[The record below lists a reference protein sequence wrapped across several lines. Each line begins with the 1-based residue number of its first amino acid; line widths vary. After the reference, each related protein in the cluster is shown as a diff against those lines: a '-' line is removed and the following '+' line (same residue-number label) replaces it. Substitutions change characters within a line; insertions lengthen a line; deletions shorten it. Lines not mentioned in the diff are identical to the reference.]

1 MQISM
6 TEGKYSLSQEFDCI
20 VIGVGGMGS
29 STLYNLA
36 KRGRRVLGLEQFDIP
51 HAEGSSHGVN
61 RIIRLAYYEHPSYVP
76 LLRRA
81 YELWSEIESVTGEQ
95 LLYKTGSIDTA
106 PSGHEVF
113 EGSLE
118 SCLLHDIPHRVLNH
132 AQINEEFPGYQLPPG
147 HMGLLQGD
155 GGFVLSERSIVAYA
169 NAAMSTGAEI
179 HAREVVSGW
188 EPDQDGVRV
197 FTDRGEYTAERL
209 VITAGAWTSGMV
221 PILDDLAVPERQVL
235 AWLQPIDGSLYTPEV
250 FPVFNAYFDEGRYY
264 GFPVYG
270 IPGFKVG
277 RYHHLEE
284 VIDPDFA
291 IKTVNSED
299 EAVLRSAVERYFPKA
314 NGTTMTLKTCMFT
327 NTPDEH
333 FIVDLLPANSQVAV
347 AAGFSGH
354 GFKFAS
360 VIGEILADLAINGE
374 TEHNIDLLKIDRF

>member
-1 MQISM
+1 M
-6 TEGKYSLSQEFDCI
+6 SQEFDCI

-188 EPDQDGVRV
+188 EPDQGGVRV

-264 GFPVYG
+264 GFPVFG

-284 VIDPDFA
+284 VIDPDSA
-291 IKTVNSED
+291 IKTVTVED

-333 FIVDLLPANSQVAV
+333 FIVDVLPGHSQVVV

-360 VIGEILADLAINGE
+360 VIGEILSDLAINGE
-374 TEHNIDLLKIDRF
+374 TQHNIDLLKIDRF

>member
-1 MQISM
+1 M
-6 TEGKYSLSQEFDCI
+6 SQEFDCI

-132 AQINEEFPGYQLPPG
+132 VQINEQFPGYQLPPG
-147 HMGLLQGD
+147 HMGLLQED

-169 NAAMSTGAEI
+169 NAAMSAGAEI
-179 HAREVVSGW
+179 HAREVVTGW
-188 EPDQDGVRV
+188 EPDQGGVRV

-209 VITAGAWTSGMV
+209 VITAGAWTAGMI
-221 PILDDLAVPERQVL
+221 PILEDLAVPERQVL
-235 AWLQPIDGSLYTPEV
+235 AWLQPLDGSLYTPEV

-264 GFPVYG
+264 GFPVFG

-284 VIDPDFA
+284 VIDPDSE
-291 IKTVNSED
+291 IKTVTGED

-333 FIVDLLPANSQVAV
+333 FIVDLLPGNTQVAV

-360 VIGEILADLAINGE
+360 VIGEILADLAITGE

>member
-1 MQISM
+1 M
-6 TEGKYSLSQEFDCI
+6 SQEFDCI

-132 AQINEEFPGYQLPPG
+132 AQINEQFPGYQLPPG
-147 HMGLLQGD
+147 HMGLLQED

-169 NAAMSTGAEI
+169 NAAMSAGAEI
-179 HAREVVSGW
+179 HAREVVTGW
-188 EPDQDGVRV
+188 ESDQGGVRV
-197 FTDRGEYTAERL
+197 FTDRSEYTAERL
-209 VITAGAWTSGMV
+209 VITAGAWTSGMI
-221 PILDDLAVPERQVL
+221 PILEDLAVPERQVL
-235 AWLQPIDGSLYTPEV
+235 AWLQPLDGSLYTPEV

-264 GFPVYG
+264 GFPVFG

-284 VIDPDFA
+284 VIDPDSE
-291 IKTVNSED
+291 IKTVTGED

-333 FIVDLLPANSQVAV
+333 FIVDLLPGNTQVAV

-360 VIGEILADLAINGE
+360 VIGEILADLAITGE

>member
-1 MQISM
+1 MA
-6 TEGKYSLSQEFDCI
+6 QEFDCI
-20 VIGVGGMGS
+20 VIGVGAMGS
-29 STLYNLA
+29 ATLYNLA

-81 YELWSEIESVTGEQ
+81 YELWSEIESIAGEQ
-95 LLYKTGSIDTA
+95 LIYKTGSIDTA
-106 PSGHEVF
+106 PAGHEVF

-132 AQINEEFPGYQLPPG
+132 AQINEQFPGYQLPVG
-147 HMGLLQGD
+147 HMGILQQD

-169 NAAMSTGAEI
+169 NAAMSEGAEI

-188 EPDQDGVRV
+188 EPDRGGVRV

-209 VITAGAWTSGMV
+209 IITAGAWSSGLI
-221 PILDDLAVPERQVL
+221 PILEGLAVPERQVL

-264 GFPVYG
+264 GFPVFG

-284 VIDPDFA
+284 IIDLDSA
-291 IKTVNSED
+291 IKTVNGED
-299 EAVLRSAVERYFPKA
+299 EALLRSAVEKYFPKA

-333 FIVDLLPANSQVAV
+333 FIVDSLPGNTQVVV

-360 VIGEILADLAINGE
+360 VIGEILSDLAIKGE
-374 TEHNIDLLKIDRF
+374 TEHDIDLLKIDRF

>member
-1 MQISM
+1 MHISM
-6 TEGKYSLSQEFDCI
+6 TKGEYSLSQEFDCI

-333 FIVDLLPANSQVAV
+333 FIVDLLPANPQVAV

>member
-1 MQISM
+1 M
-6 TEGKYSLSQEFDCI
+6 TKGEYSLTQEFDCI

-188 EPDQDGVRV
+188 EPDQGGVRV

>member
-1 MQISM
+1 
-6 TEGKYSLSQEFDCI
+6 
-20 VIGVGGMGS
+20 
-29 STLYNLA
+29 
-36 KRGRRVLGLEQFDIP
+36 
-51 HAEGSSHGVN
+51 
-61 RIIRLAYYEHPSYVP
+61 
-76 LLRRA
+76 
-81 YELWSEIESVTGEQ
+81 
-95 LLYKTGSIDTA
+95 
-106 PSGHEVF
+106 
-113 EGSLE
+113 
-118 SCLLHDIPHRVLNH
+118 
-132 AQINEEFPGYQLPPG
+132 
-147 HMGLLQGD
+147 
-155 GGFVLSERSIVAYA
+155 
-169 NAAMSTGAEI
+169 MSTGAEI

-188 EPDQDGVRV
+188 EPDQGGVRV

-327 NTPDEH
+327 NTPDEQ

>member
-1 MQISM
+1 MA
-6 TEGKYSLSQEFDCI
+6 QEFDCI
-20 VIGVGGMGS
+20 VIGVGAMGS

-81 YELWSEIESVTGEQ
+81 YELWSKIESIAGEQ
-95 LLYKTGSIDTA
+95 LIYKTGSIDTA
-106 PSGHEVF
+106 PAGHEVF

-132 AQINEEFPGYQLPPG
+132 AQINEQFPGYQLPLG
-147 HMGLLQGD
+147 HMGILQQD

-169 NAAMSTGAEI
+169 NAAMSEGAEI

-188 EPDQDGVRV
+188 EPDRRGVRV

-209 VITAGAWTSGMV
+209 VITAGAWTSGLM
-221 PILDDLAVPERQVL
+221 PILEGLAVPERQVL

-264 GFPVYG
+264 GFPVFG

-284 VIDPDFA
+284 TIDLDST
-291 IKTVNSED
+291 IKTVNGED
-299 EAVLRSAVERYFPKA
+299 EALLRSAVERYFPKA

-333 FIVDLLPANSQVAV
+333 FIVDLLPGNTQVIV

-360 VIGEILADLAINGE
+360 VIGEILSDLAINGE

>member
-1 MQISM
+1 
-6 TEGKYSLSQEFDCI
+6 LAQEFDCI
-20 VIGVGGMGS
+20 VIGVGAMGS
-29 STLYNLA
+29 ATLYNLA

-81 YELWSEIESVTGEQ
+81 YELWSEIESIAGEQ
-95 LLYKTGSIDTA
+95 LIYKTGSIDTA
-106 PSGHEVF
+106 PAGHEVF

-132 AQINEEFPGYQLPPG
+132 AQINEQFPGYQLPVG
-147 HMGLLQGD
+147 HMGILQQD

-169 NAAMSTGAEI
+169 NAAMSEGAEI

-188 EPDQDGVRV
+188 EPDRGGVRV

-209 VITAGAWTSGMV
+209 IITAGAWSSGLI
-221 PILDDLAVPERQVL
+221 PILEGLAVPERQVL

-264 GFPVYG
+264 GFPVFG

-284 VIDPDFA
+284 IIDLDST
-291 IKTVNSED
+291 IKTVNGED
-299 EAVLRSAVERYFPKA
+299 EALLRSAVEKYFPKA

-333 FIVDLLPANSQVAV
+333 FIVDSLPGNTQVVV

-360 VIGEILADLAINGE
+360 VIGEILSDLAIKGE
-374 TEHNIDLLKIDRF
+374 TEHDIDLLKIDRF

>member
-1 MQISM
+1 MA
-6 TEGKYSLSQEFDCI
+6 QEFDCI
-20 VIGVGGMGS
+20 VIGVGAMGS

-81 YELWSEIESVTGEQ
+81 YELWSEIESIAGEQ
-95 LLYKTGSIDTA
+95 LIYKTGSIDTA
-106 PSGHEVF
+106 PAGHEVF

-132 AQINEEFPGYQLPPG
+132 AQINEQFPGYQLPLG
-147 HMGLLQGD
+147 HMGILQQD

-169 NAAMSTGAEI
+169 NAAMSEGAEI

-188 EPDQDGVRV
+188 EPDQGGVRI

-209 VITAGAWTSGMV
+209 IITAGAWSSGLI
-221 PILDDLAVPERQVL
+221 PILEGLAVPERQVL

-264 GFPVYG
+264 GFPVFG

-284 VIDPDFA
+284 IIDLDST
-291 IKTVNSED
+291 IKTVNGED
-299 EAVLRSAVERYFPKA
+299 EALLRSAVEKYFPKA

-333 FIVDLLPANSQVAV
+333 FIVDSLPGNTQVVV

-360 VIGEILADLAINGE
+360 VIGEILSDLAIKGE
-374 TEHNIDLLKIDRF
+374 TEHDIDLLKIDRF

>member
-1 MQISM
+1 MHISM
-6 TEGKYSLSQEFDCI
+6 TKGEYSLSQEFDCI

-188 EPDQDGVRV
+188 EPDQGGVRV

-235 AWLQPIDGSLYTPEV
+235 AWLQPIDGSLYTPDV

-333 FIVDLLPANSQVAV
+333 FIVDLLPANPQVVV

>member
-1 MQISM
+1 M
-6 TEGKYSLSQEFDCI
+6 SQEFDCI

-132 AQINEEFPGYQLPPG
+132 VQINDQFPGYQLPPG
-147 HMGLLQGD
+147 HMGLLQED

-169 NAAMSTGAEI
+169 NAAMSAGAEI
-179 HAREVVSGW
+179 HAREIVLGW
-188 EPDQDGVRV
+188 EPDQGGVRV

-209 VITAGAWTSGMV
+209 VITAGAWTAGMI
-221 PILDDLAVPERQVL
+221 PILEDLAVPERQVL
-235 AWLQPIDGSLYTPEV
+235 AWLQPLDGSLYTPEV

-264 GFPVYG
+264 GFPVFG

-284 VIDPDFA
+284 VIDPDSE
-291 IKTVNSED
+291 IKTVTGED

-333 FIVDLLPANSQVAV
+333 FIVDLLPGNTQVAV

-360 VIGEILADLAINGE
+360 VIGEILADLAITGE

>member
-1 MQISM
+1 MA
-6 TEGKYSLSQEFDCI
+6 QEFDCI
-20 VIGVGGMGS
+20 VIGVGAMGS

-81 YELWSEIESVTGEQ
+81 YELWSEIESIAGEQ
-95 LLYKTGSIDTA
+95 LIYKTGSIDTA
-106 PSGHEVF
+106 PAGHEVF

-132 AQINEEFPGYQLPPG
+132 AQINEQFPGYQLPLG
-147 HMGLLQGD
+147 HMGILQQD

-169 NAAMSTGAEI
+169 NAAMSEGAEI

-188 EPDQDGVRV
+188 EPDQGGVRV

-209 VITAGAWTSGMV
+209 IITAGAWSSGLI
-221 PILDDLAVPERQVL
+221 PILEGLAVPERQVL

-264 GFPVYG
+264 GFPVFG

-284 VIDPDFA
+284 IIDLDST
-291 IKTVNSED
+291 IKTVNGED
-299 EAVLRSAVERYFPKA
+299 EALLRSAVEKYFPKA

-333 FIVDLLPANSQVAV
+333 FIVDSLPGNTQVVV

-360 VIGEILADLAINGE
+360 VIGEILSDLAIKGE
-374 TEHNIDLLKIDRF
+374 TEHDIDLLKIDRF

>member
-1 MQISM
+1 M
-6 TEGKYSLSQEFDCI
+6 TKGEYSLSQEFDCI

-188 EPDQDGVRV
+188 EPDQGGVRV

-235 AWLQPIDGSLYTPEV
+235 AWLQPIDGSLYTPDV

-333 FIVDLLPANSQVAV
+333 FIVDLLPANPQVAV

>member
-1 MQISM
+1 MA
-6 TEGKYSLSQEFDCI
+6 QEFDCI
-20 VIGVGGMGS
+20 VIGVGAMGS

-81 YELWSEIESVTGEQ
+81 YELWSKIESIAGEQ
-95 LLYKTGSIDTA
+95 LIYKTGSIDTA
-106 PSGHEVF
+106 PAGHEVF

-132 AQINEEFPGYQLPPG
+132 AQINEQFPGYQLPLG
-147 HMGLLQGD
+147 HMGILQQD

-169 NAAMSTGAEI
+169 NAAMSEGAEI
-179 HAREVVSGW
+179 HAREVVSAW
-188 EPDQDGVRV
+188 EPDRGGVRV
-197 FTDRGEYTAERL
+197 FTDSGEYTAQRL
-209 VITAGAWTSGMV
+209 IITAGAWASGMI
-221 PILDDLAVPERQVL
+221 PILDGLAVPERQVL
-235 AWLQPIDGSLYTPEV
+235 AWLQPIDGSLYTPDV

-264 GFPVYG
+264 GFPVFG

-284 VIDPDFA
+284 IIDPDST
-291 IKTVNSED
+291 IKTVNGED
-299 EAVLRSAVERYFPKA
+299 EALLRSAVERYFPKA

-333 FIVDLLPANSQVAV
+333 FIVDSLPGNTQVVV

-360 VIGEILADLAINGE
+360 VIGEILSDLAINGE

>member
-1 MQISM
+1 M
-6 TEGKYSLSQEFDCI
+6 SQEFDCI

-155 GGFVLSERSIVAYA
+155 GGFVLSERSIVAYT

-188 EPDQDGVRV
+188 EPDQGGVRV

>member
-1 MQISM
+1 M
-6 TEGKYSLSQEFDCI
+6 SQEFDCI

-36 KRGRRVLGLEQFDIP
+36 KQGRRVLGLEQFDIP

-132 AQINEEFPGYQLPPG
+132 AQINEQFPGYQLPPG
-147 HMGLLQGD
+147 HMGLLQED

-169 NAAMSTGAEI
+169 NAAMSAGAEI
-179 HAREVVSGW
+179 HAREVVTGW
-188 EPDQDGVRV
+188 EPDQGGVRV
-197 FTDRGEYTAERL
+197 FTDRSEYTAERL
-209 VITAGAWTSGMV
+209 VITAGAWTSGMI
-221 PILDDLAVPERQVL
+221 PILDELAVPERQVL
-235 AWLQPIDGSLYTPEV
+235 AWLQPLDGSLYTPEV

-264 GFPVYG
+264 GFPVFG

-284 VIDPDFA
+284 VIDPDSE
-291 IKTVNSED
+291 IKTVTGED

-333 FIVDLLPANSQVAV
+333 FIVDLLPGNTQVAV

-360 VIGEILADLAINGE
+360 VIGEILADLAITGE

>member
-1 MQISM
+1 M
-6 TEGKYSLSQEFDCI
+6 SQEFDCI

-81 YELWSEIESVTGEQ
+81 YELWSDIESVSGEQ

-314 NGTTMTLKTCMFT
+314 NGATMTLKTCMFT

>member
-1 MQISM
+1 M
-6 TEGKYSLSQEFDCI
+6 SQEFDCI

-81 YELWSEIESVTGEQ
+81 YELWSEIESVAGEQ

-188 EPDQDGVRV
+188 EPDQGGVRV

-333 FIVDLLPANSQVAV
+333 FIVDLLPANPQVAV

>member
-1 MQISM
+1 M
-6 TEGKYSLSQEFDCI
+6 TKGEYSLSQEFDCI

-188 EPDQDGVRV
+188 EPDQGGVRV

-299 EAVLRSAVERYFPKA
+299 EAVLRSAVEKYFPKA

-333 FIVDLLPANSQVAV
+333 FIVDLLPANPQVAV

>member
-1 MQISM
+1 
-6 TEGKYSLSQEFDCI
+6 LSQEFDCI

-132 AQINEEFPGYQLPPG
+132 VQINEQFPGYQLPPG
-147 HMGLLQGD
+147 HMGLLQED

-169 NAAMSTGAEI
+169 NAAMSAGAEI
-179 HAREVVSGW
+179 HAREIVLGW
-188 EPDQDGVRV
+188 EPDQGGVRV
-197 FTDRGEYTAERL
+197 FTDRSEYTAERL
-209 VITAGAWTSGMV
+209 VITAGAWTSGMI
-221 PILDDLAVPERQVL
+221 PILDELAVPERQVL
-235 AWLQPIDGSLYTPEV
+235 AWLQPLDGSLYTPEV

-264 GFPVYG
+264 GFPVFG

-284 VIDPDFA
+284 VIDPDSE
-291 IKTVNSED
+291 IKTVTGED

-333 FIVDLLPANSQVAV
+333 FIVDLLPGNTQVAV

-360 VIGEILADLAINGE
+360 VIGEILADLAITGE

>member
-1 MQISM
+1 M
-6 TEGKYSLSQEFDCI
+6 SQEFDCI

-81 YELWSEIESVTGEQ
+81 YELWSEIESVAGEQ

-188 EPDQDGVRV
+188 EPDQGGVRV
-197 FTDRGEYTAERL
+197 YTDRGEYTAERL
-209 VITAGAWTSGMV
+209 VITAGAWTSGMI
-221 PILDDLAVPERQVL
+221 PIFDDLAVPERQVL

>member
-1 MQISM
+1 
-6 TEGKYSLSQEFDCI
+6 LSQEFDCI

-132 AQINEEFPGYQLPPG
+132 AQINEQFPGYQLPPG
-147 HMGLLQGD
+147 HMGLLQED

-169 NAAMSTGAEI
+169 NAAMSAGAEI
-179 HAREVVSGW
+179 HAREVVTGW
-188 EPDQDGVRV
+188 ESDQGGVRV
-197 FTDRGEYTAERL
+197 FTDRSEYTAERL
-209 VITAGAWTSGMV
+209 VITAGAWTSGMI
-221 PILDDLAVPERQVL
+221 PILDELAVPERQVL
-235 AWLQPIDGSLYTPEV
+235 AWLQPLDGSLYTPEV

-264 GFPVYG
+264 GFPVFG

-284 VIDPDFA
+284 VIDPDSE
-291 IKTVNSED
+291 IKTVTGED

-333 FIVDLLPANSQVAV
+333 FIVDLLPGNTQVAV

-360 VIGEILADLAINGE
+360 VIGEILADLAITGE

>member
-1 MQISM
+1 M
-6 TEGKYSLSQEFDCI
+6 SQEFDCI

-132 AQINEEFPGYQLPPG
+132 VQINEQFPGYQLPPG
-147 HMGLLQGD
+147 HMGLLQED

-169 NAAMSTGAEI
+169 NAAMSAGAEI
-179 HAREVVSGW
+179 HAREVVTGW
-188 EPDQDGVRV
+188 ESDQGGVRV
-197 FTDRGEYTAERL
+197 FTDRSEYTAERL
-209 VITAGAWTSGMV
+209 VITAGAWTSGMI
-221 PILDDLAVPERQVL
+221 PILDELAVPERQVL
-235 AWLQPIDGSLYTPEV
+235 AWLQPLDGSLYTPEV

-264 GFPVYG
+264 GFPVFG

-284 VIDPDFA
+284 VIDPDSE
-291 IKTVNSED
+291 IKTVTGED

-333 FIVDLLPANSQVAV
+333 FIVDLLPGNTQVAV

-360 VIGEILADLAINGE
+360 VIGEILADLAITGE

>member
-1 MQISM
+1 MA
-6 TEGKYSLSQEFDCI
+6 QEFDCI
-20 VIGVGGMGS
+20 VIGVGAMGS

-81 YELWSEIESVTGEQ
+81 YELWSEIETIAGEQ
-95 LLYKTGSIDTA
+95 LIYKTGSIDTA
-106 PSGHEVF
+106 PAGHEVF

-132 AQINEEFPGYQLPPG
+132 AQINEQFPGYQLPVG
-147 HMGLLQGD
+147 HMGILQQD

-169 NAAMSTGAEI
+169 NAAMSEGAEI

-188 EPDQDGVRV
+188 EPDRRGVRV

-209 VITAGAWTSGMV
+209 VITAGAWTSGLM
-221 PILDDLAVPERQVL
+221 PILEGLAVPERQVL

-264 GFPVYG
+264 GFPVFG

-284 VIDPDFA
+284 IIDLDST
-291 IKTVNSED
+291 IKTVNGED
-299 EAVLRSAVERYFPKA
+299 EALLRSAVKKYFPKA

-333 FIVDLLPANSQVAV
+333 FIVDSLPGNTQVVV

-360 VIGEILADLAINGE
+360 VIGEILSDLAIKGE
-374 TEHNIDLLKIDRF
+374 TEHDIDLLKIDRF

>member
-1 MQISM
+1 MA
-6 TEGKYSLSQEFDCI
+6 QEFDCI
-20 VIGVGGMGS
+20 VIGVGAMGS
-29 STLYNLA
+29 ATLYNLA

-81 YELWSEIESVTGEQ
+81 YELWSEIESIAGEQ
-95 LLYKTGSIDTA
+95 LIYKTGSIDTA
-106 PSGHEVF
+106 PAGHEVF

-132 AQINEEFPGYQLPPG
+132 AQINEQFPGYQLPLG
-147 HMGLLQGD
+147 HMGILQQD

-169 NAAMSTGAEI
+169 NAAMSEGAEI

-188 EPDQDGVRV
+188 EPDQGGVRV

-209 VITAGAWTSGMV
+209 IITAGAWSSGLI
-221 PILDDLAVPERQVL
+221 PILEGLAVPERQVL

-264 GFPVYG
+264 GFPVFG

-284 VIDPDFA
+284 IIDLDST
-291 IKTVNSED
+291 IKTVNGED
-299 EAVLRSAVERYFPKA
+299 EALLRSAVEKYFPKA

-333 FIVDLLPANSQVAV
+333 FIVDSLPGNTQVVV

-360 VIGEILADLAINGE
+360 VIGEILSDLAIKGE
-374 TEHNIDLLKIDRF
+374 TEHDIDLLKIDRF

>member
-1 MQISM
+1 MA
-6 TEGKYSLSQEFDCI
+6 QEFDCI
-20 VIGVGGMGS
+20 VIGVGAMGS

-81 YELWSEIESVTGEQ
+81 YELWSEIESIAGEQ
-95 LLYKTGSIDTA
+95 LIYKTGSIDTA
-106 PSGHEVF
+106 PAGHEVF

-132 AQINEEFPGYQLPPG
+132 AQINEQFPGYQLPLG
-147 HMGLLQGD
+147 HMGVLQQD

-169 NAAMSTGAEI
+169 NAAMSEGAEI

-188 EPDQDGVRV
+188 EPDRRGVRV

-209 VITAGAWTSGMV
+209 IITAGAWSSGLI
-221 PILDDLAVPERQVL
+221 PILEGLAVPERQVL

-264 GFPVYG
+264 GFPVFG

-284 VIDPDFA
+284 IIDLDST
-291 IKTVNSED
+291 IKTVNGED
-299 EAVLRSAVERYFPKA
+299 EALLRSAVEKYFPKA

-333 FIVDLLPANSQVAV
+333 FIVDSLPGNTQVVV

-360 VIGEILADLAINGE
+360 VIGEILSDLAIKGE
-374 TEHNIDLLKIDRF
+374 TEHDIDLLKIDRF

>member
-1 MQISM
+1 M
-6 TEGKYSLSQEFDCI
+6 SQEFDCI

-106 PSGHEVF
+106 PSGHEGF

-132 AQINEEFPGYQLPPG
+132 AQINEQFPGYQLPPG
-147 HMGLLQGD
+147 HMGLLQKD

-169 NAAMSTGAEI
+169 NAAMSAGAEI
-179 HAREVVSGW
+179 HAREIVSGW
-188 EPDQDGVRV
+188 EPDQGGVRV

-209 VITAGAWTSGMV
+209 VITAGAWTAGMI
-221 PILDDLAVPERQVL
+221 PILEDLAVPERQVL

-264 GFPVYG
+264 GFPVFG

-284 VIDPDFA
+284 VIDPDSA
-291 IKTVNSED
+291 LKTVTVED

-333 FIVDLLPANSQVAV
+333 FIVDVLPGHSQVVV

-360 VIGEILADLAINGE
+360 VIGEILSDLAINGE
-374 TEHNIDLLKIDRF
+374 TQHNIDLLKIDRF

>member
-1 MQISM
+1 M
-6 TEGKYSLSQEFDCI
+6 SQEFDCI

-132 AQINEEFPGYQLPPG
+132 AQINEQFPGYQLPPG
-147 HMGLLQGD
+147 HMGLLQED

-169 NAAMSTGAEI
+169 NAAMSAGAEI
-179 HAREVVSGW
+179 HAREVVTGW
-188 EPDQDGVRV
+188 EPDQGGVRV
-197 FTDRGEYTAERL
+197 FTDRSEYTADRL
-209 VITAGAWTSGMV
+209 VITAGAWTSGMI
-221 PILDDLAVPERQVL
+221 PILHELAVPERQVL
-235 AWLQPIDGSLYTPEV
+235 AWLQPLDGSLYTPEV

-264 GFPVYG
+264 GFPVFG

-277 RYHHLEE
+277 RYHHLEQ
-284 VIDPDFA
+284 VIDPDSE
-291 IKTVNSED
+291 IKTVTGED

-333 FIVDLLPANSQVAV
+333 FIVDLLPGNTQVAV

-360 VIGEILADLAINGE
+360 VIGEILADLAMTGE

>member
-1 MQISM
+1 MA
-6 TEGKYSLSQEFDCI
+6 QEFDCI
-20 VIGVGGMGS
+20 VIGVGAMGS
-29 STLYNLA
+29 ATLYNLA

-81 YELWSEIESVTGEQ
+81 YELWSEIESIAGEQ
-95 LLYKTGSIDTA
+95 LIYKTGSIDTA
-106 PSGHEVF
+106 PAGHEVF

-132 AQINEEFPGYQLPPG
+132 AQINEQFPGYQLPVG
-147 HMGLLQGD
+147 HMGILQQD

-169 NAAMSTGAEI
+169 NAAMSEGAEI

-188 EPDQDGVRV
+188 EPDRGGVRV
-197 FTDRGEYTAERL
+197 FTDRGEYSAERL
-209 VITAGAWTSGMV
+209 VITAGAWTSGLM
-221 PILDDLAVPERQVL
+221 PILEGLAVPERQVL

-264 GFPVYG
+264 GFPVFG

-284 VIDPDFA
+284 IIDLDST
-291 IKTVNSED
+291 IKTVNGED
-299 EAVLRSAVERYFPKA
+299 EALLRSAVEKYFPKA
-314 NGTTMTLKTCMFT
+314 NGTIMTLKTCMFT

-333 FIVDLLPANSQVAV
+333 FIVDSLPGNTQVVV

-360 VIGEILADLAINGE
+360 VIGEILSDLAIKGE
-374 TEHNIDLLKIDRF
+374 TEHDIDLLKIDRF

>member
-1 MQISM
+1 M
-6 TEGKYSLSQEFDCI
+6 SQEFDCI

-81 YELWSEIESVTGEQ
+81 YELWSDIESVTGEQ

-132 AQINEEFPGYQLPPG
+132 AQINEEFPGYQLPSG

-188 EPDQDGVRV
+188 EPDQGGVRV

>member
-1 MQISM
+1 MA
-6 TEGKYSLSQEFDCI
+6 QEFDCI
-20 VIGVGGMGS
+20 VIGVGAMGS
-29 STLYNLA
+29 ATLYNLA

-81 YELWSEIESVTGEQ
+81 YELWSEIESIAGEQ
-95 LLYKTGSIDTA
+95 LIYKTGSIDTA
-106 PSGHEVF
+106 PAGHEVF

-132 AQINEEFPGYQLPPG
+132 AQINEQFPGYQLPVG
-147 HMGLLQGD
+147 HMGILQQD

-169 NAAMSTGAEI
+169 NAAMSEGAEI

-188 EPDQDGVRV
+188 EPDQGGVRI

-209 VITAGAWTSGMV
+209 IITAGAWSSGLI
-221 PILDDLAVPERQVL
+221 PILEGLAVPERQVL

-264 GFPVYG
+264 GFPVFG

-284 VIDPDFA
+284 IIDLDST
-291 IKTVNSED
+291 IKTVNGED
-299 EAVLRSAVERYFPKA
+299 EALLRSAVKKYFPKA

-333 FIVDLLPANSQVAV
+333 FIVDSLPGNTQVVV

-360 VIGEILADLAINGE
+360 VIGEILSDLAIKVE
-374 TEHNIDLLKIDRF
+374 TEHDIDLLKIDRF

>member
-1 MQISM
+1 MA
-6 TEGKYSLSQEFDCI
+6 QEFDCI
-20 VIGVGGMGS
+20 VIGVGAMGS
-29 STLYNLA
+29 ATLYNLA

-81 YELWSEIESVTGEQ
+81 YELWSEIESIAGEQ
-95 LLYKTGSIDTA
+95 LIYKTGSIDTA
-106 PSGHEVF
+106 PAGHEVF

-132 AQINEEFPGYQLPPG
+132 AQINEQFPGYQLPVG
-147 HMGLLQGD
+147 HMGILQQD

-169 NAAMSTGAEI
+169 NAAMSEGAEI

-188 EPDQDGVRV
+188 EPDRGGVRV

-209 VITAGAWTSGMV
+209 IITAGAWSSGLI
-221 PILDDLAVPERQVL
+221 PILEGLAVPERQVL

-264 GFPVYG
+264 GFPVFG

-284 VIDPDFA
+284 IIDLDST
-291 IKTVNSED
+291 IKTVNGED
-299 EAVLRSAVERYFPKA
+299 EALLRSAVEKYFPKA

-333 FIVDLLPANSQVAV
+333 FIVDSLPGNTQVVV

-360 VIGEILADLAINGE
+360 VIGEILSDLAIKGE
-374 TEHNIDLLKIDRF
+374 TEHDIDLLKIDRF